1 MNSQQIANVI
11 KNVTLLLGE
20 DLEEALYQGLSAT
33 QREYSVDE
41 VYEFKRDLIEEA
53 NTVKLVLLDQPVA
66 PEDLES
72 FLQSVEIPLIAFRYT
87 GDGFA
92 PVVISKG
99 KKSSYLVTQFGDYDS
114 EEVTFEELDGALIR
128 NEDGEL
134 LLMGAFSYR
143 SLVSDHEENDV
154 PKKLTPIARLIR
166 LLGAEKKDIF
176 YVFVYAAFVGIV
188 SLTLPLGIQATVE
201 LISGGVVFSSIYL
214 LITLV
219 LVGVLA
225 AGGLQIMQITIVEYL
240 QRRVFTKA
248 ALEFTFRIPR
258 MKAEALQNL
267 YVPELINR
275 FFDVLTIQKGL
286 PKLLGDLTSGIIQ
299 ILFGLLLLSFYHPF
313 FVFFGLVLVLTL
325 VLIFRLTGPKG
336 LKSSIKESKF
346 KYKVVYWLEELARTL
361 NSFKISGNSSL
372 PLRKTEYNVNN
383 YLINRKV
390 HFKVLVSQYFYII
403 LFKAAITGGLLI
415 IGTSL
420 VVGREITLGQF
431 VASEVII
438 ILILNSVEK
447 IITYMDVVYDMLT
460 AVDKISQVTD
470 LPLEKAGGI
479 DLTDDAVEKG
489 FSLEVKNL
497 SYAYPGDKK
506 KVLNDINL
514 SMNCGDKICIVG
526 GNDAGKTTLTRI
538 ISGLLQGYDGMMS
551 INGYSIRDLDL
562 TNLRDRVA
570 KNISQEDLFEGTI
583 LDNITVG
590 KPSVTTKEAAEALQS
605 VGLADQVN
613 MLPDGMQ
620 SEIIG
625 GGKGYSS
632 SFINKLILARC
643 LVKKPRLMVLN
654 DFFTMF
660 ERSEK
665 ERLIELVIDKS
676 PCSLVA
682 VSNDPQV
689 MAAVG
694 RVVILENGRIKA
706 EGSYEELLKEGLLNN
721 LIKV

>member
-11 KNVTLLLGE
+11 KDVTFLLGE
-20 DLEEALYQGLSAT
+20 NLEDALYQGLSAT
-33 QREYSVDE
+33 QREYTVDE
-41 VYEFKRDLIEEA
+41 IFEFKRDLIEEA
-53 NTVKLVLLDQPVA
+53 NTVKLVLLDQPIL
-66 PEDLES
+66 PEDIDE
-72 FLQSVEIPLIAFRYT
+72 FLSSVEIPMIAFRYT
-87 GDGFA
+87 RDGFS
-92 PVVISKG
+92 PVVISKT
-99 KKSSYLVTQFGDYDS
+99 KKSGLIVSQFDDTKTEIIPYQELEGS
-114 EEVTFEELDGALIR
+114 LIKNEE
-128 NEDGEL
+128 GEL
-134 LLMGAFSYR
+134 LLLGAFSYK
-143 SLVSDHEENDV
+143 SLVSDHEDQET
-154 PKKLTPIARLIR
+154 PIKLTPVARLIR
-166 LLGAEKKDIF
+166 LLGAESKDIF

-201 LISGGVVFSSIYL
+201 LVSGGVVFSSIYL

-240 QRRVFTKA
+240 QRRIFTKA

-258 MKAEALQNL
+258 MKAEALSKL
-267 YVPELINR
+267 YVPELVNR

-286 PKLLGDLTSGIIQ
+286 PKLLGDLMSGVIQ
-299 ILFGLLLLSFYHPF
+299 IIFGLLLLSFYHPF
-313 FVFFGLVLVLTL
+313 FVFFGLILVLTL
-325 VLIFRLTGPKG
+325 LLIFRLTGPKG
-336 LKSSIKESKF
+336 LKSSINESKY

-361 NSFKISGNSSL
+361 NSFKISGNSNL
-372 PLRKTEYNVNN
+372 PLKKTEYNVNN
-383 YLINRKV
+383 YLNNRKV

-420 VVGREITLGQF
+420 VVSREITLGQF

-438 ILILNSVEK
+438 ILILSSVEK

-470 LPLEKAGGI
+470 LPLEKVGGI
-479 DLTDDAVEKG
+479 DLADQSVEKG
-489 FSLEVKNL
+489 FIVDIKDM
-497 SYAYPGDKK
+497 SYTYPGTKNR
-506 KVLNDINL
+506 VLKDINL
-514 SMNCGDKICIVG
+514 SFGCGDKVCIVG
-526 GNDAGKTTLTRI
+526 GNDSGKTTLTRT
-538 ISGLLQGYDGMMS
+538 ISGLYQDYDG
-551 INGYSIRDLDL
+551 IITVNGFSMRDIDL
-562 TNLRDRVA
+562 TNLRDKVA
-570 KNISQEDLFEGTI
+570 KNISQEDLFEGSI

-590 KPSVTTKEAAEALQS
+590 KPSVSTKDAAEALQA

-613 MLPDGMQ
+613 MLPNGMK

-643 LVKKPRLMVLN
+643 LVKKPRLMILN
-654 DFFTMF
+654 DFFAMF
-660 ERSEK
+660 QRSEK
-665 ERLIELVIDKS
+665 ERLINLVFEES
-676 PCSLVA
+676 PCTIIT

-689 MAAVG
+689 MAACD
-694 RVVILENGRIKA
+694 RVVVLEGGEIKA
-706 EGSYEELLKEGLLNN
+706 EAPYGDLLKKGLLND